1 MTRRWRGPE
10 GERAAP
16 EARPRP
22 REPMSIISNAA
33 AWISALEIG
42 DIPPR
47 VVDKVRH
54 QVLNMMAA
62 AMAGTRTTA
71 GQKIAAALPRSGGE
85 AWSLPGGR
93 VYALEE
99 ALLSGCSLTMSLD
112 YDDYLVFGHTGHS
125 AVIASL
131 VLGDLEGRSLEEII
145 PAITA
150 ANEIAGRLGA
160 ATLLGPRNGQMWSY
174 IHLAGGAAAASRV
187 LGLDERRTA
196 HALALALY
204 QPVLPLYPGFMGG
217 ESKVLTA
224 ASPTITGVQAA
235 LLARSGLEGNPRIAE
250 GEGGFLEEVS
260 FVPVPFFLE
269 GWGRT
274 WVSDTLAYKPY
285 PGCAYLDTT
294 LDAWEEIHREAEEDD
309 RPLHPGEIEDIRVE
323 ASLLTIGMDDLS
335 RAYRGSS
342 PLTPVNINFSIATSL
357 ALAIINQRLT
367 PACLHPS
374 YLAEKGDEVLALAS
388 KVHLSHDWRAT
399 FELLETL
406 DRILDLGAVFRN
418 FSLAQLLALRR
429 DLKSMLSHSA
439 LDWRDMREAMRCLP
453 PTFRKGAASSLR
465 RKIFSSRGDGQ
476 PPSFDMGEV
485 RMEELRLPFPSRLTL
500 RLVDGREYVAR
511 CSIPRGAPGG
521 PTYLEEVPL
530 KWRRESLPL
539 LGEEGCSEVS
549 RLVLEED
556 PPLGHLLDALQT

>member
-1 MTRRWRGPE
+1 
-10 GERAAP
+10 
-16 EARPRP
+16 
-22 REPMSIISNAA
+22 MSILNDAA
-33 AWISALEIG
+33 AWISALDIA

-54 QVLNMMAA
+54 QVLNMLAA
-62 AMAGTRTTA
+62 ATAGTRT
-71 GQKIAAALPRSGGE
+71 GVGEKLAAALPRSGGK

-93 VYALEE
+93 AYALEE
-99 ALLSGCSLTMSLD
+99 ALLSTCSLTMSLD

-125 AVIASL
+125 AIIPSL
-131 VLGDLEGRSLEEII
+131 VLGEMEDKSLAEVI
-145 PAITA
+145 PAVTA

-174 IHLAGGAAAASRV
+174 IHLAGGAAAAARV
-187 LGLDERRTA
+187 LGLDEERTT

-224 ASPTITGVQAA
+224 AVPTITGVQAA

-260 FVPVPFFLE
+260 FVPAPFFLD
-269 GWGRT
+269 GWGRA
-274 WVSDTLAYKPY
+274 WVSDTLAFKPY

-294 LDAWEEIHREAEEDD
+294 LDAWEEVRRDAAENSK
-309 RPLHPGEIEDIRVE
+309 PLDPGEIEDIHVE

-335 RAYRGSS
+335 RAFRGSS
-342 PLTPVNINFSIATSL
+342 PLTPVNINFSMATSL
-357 ALAIINQRLT
+357 ALAIINHRLT
-367 PACLHPS
+367 PACLDPS
-374 YLAEKGDEVLALAS
+374 YLAENGREILDLAS
-388 KVHLSHDWRAT
+388 KVRLSHDWRAT

-406 DRILDLGAVFRN
+406 DRTLDLVSVFRN
-418 FSLAQLLALRR
+418 FSLPQLLALRR
-429 DLKSMLSHSA
+429 DLKGMLSHSA
-439 LDWRDMREAMRCLP
+439 LGWRDAAEAYKCLP
-453 PTFRKGAASSLR
+453 PSFKKGLAGSLR
-465 RKIFSSRGDGQ
+465 RKIFPSRDGDP

-485 RMEELRLPFPSRLTL
+485 MMEELRLPFPSRLTISL
-500 RLVDGREYVAR
+500 KDGREYGAR

-539 LGEEGCSEVS
+539 LGEERCSEVS
-549 RLVLEED
+549 RMVLEEN
-556 PPLGHLLDALQT
+556 PPLGRLLDTLEA